1 MQLQSLVRPSERF
14 VMPVADT
21 DSHPLTIRA
30 ATTPYG
36 CSNGDRSADG
46 YWIPVRIFLPDGSF
60 TMGSKRIEHNMSR
73 DCRYDKS
80 LTDPRCAD
88 CKHRGSGEAHWAMLE
103 AKETGIS
110 VAIAK

>member
-1 MQLQSLVRPSERF
+1 
-14 VMPVADT
+14 MPVADT

-80 LTDPRCAD
+80 LTDPRCTD